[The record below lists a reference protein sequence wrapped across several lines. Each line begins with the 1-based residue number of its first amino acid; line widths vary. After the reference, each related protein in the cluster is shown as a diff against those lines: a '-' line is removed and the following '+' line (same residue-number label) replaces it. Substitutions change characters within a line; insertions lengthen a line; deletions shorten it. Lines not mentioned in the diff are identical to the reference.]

1 MPLHPA
7 RRNPSVKIT
16 KSMKHFQV
24 WSAWLLLCA
33 LFLFAGARVE
43 AGAEPQEVVR
53 QASAQVL
60 DALASEG
67 EALSGDPQRLY
78 ALVDTVLL
86 RHMDFER
93 MSRWVLGKHW
103 KSASPE
109 QRTRFVREFR
119 GLLVR
124 TYATALAS
132 YRGQRVEFLAQ
143 RPGASPEEVVVR
155 TEIRQPGGAPIP
167 VNFSL
172 YRRDGEWK
180 AYDVQIDGI
189 SLVANYRASFA
200 AEVRSGGL
208 DGLIQTL
215 AVRNQQASAK

>member
-1 MPLHPA
+1 MHPA
-7 RRNPSVKIT
+7 GRNPAVKLGL
-16 KSMKHFQV
+16 
-24 WSAWLLLCA
+24 SAHCFHACFCWLLVCILIVLGSMRA
-33 LFLFAGARVE
+33 E
-43 AGAEPQEVVR
+43 AGVEPQDVVR
-53 QASAQVL
+53 QASALVL
-60 DALASEG
+60 AALENEG
-67 EALSGDPQRLY
+67 SVLAEDPQRLY
-78 ALVDTVLL
+78 ALVDAVLL
-86 RHMDFER
+86 LHMDFER

-103 KSASPE
+103 KTASPE
-109 QRTRFVREFR
+109 QRTRFVQEFR
-119 GLLVR
+119 SLLVR

-143 RPGASPEEVVVR
+143 RPGASTEEVVVR
-155 TEIRQPGGAPIP
+155 TEIRQAGGPPIP

-215 AVRNQQASAK
+215 TARNQQASSR

>member
-1 MPLHPA
+1 MPMRGRSRSAVSAAPA
-7 RRNPSVKIT
+7 TQRSRL
-16 KSMKHFQV
+16 
-24 WSAWLLLCA
+24 WLVGLSLCA
-33 LFLFAGARVE
+33 VLMFAGTRVE
-43 AGAEPQEVVR
+43 AGLEPRELVH

-60 DALASEG
+60 DALANEG
-67 EALSGDPQRLY
+67 DALSADPPRLY

-86 RHMDFER
+86 QHMDFER

-103 KSASPE
+103 RSATPE
-109 QRTRFVREFR
+109 QRQRFVQEFR

-132 YRGQRVEFLAQ
+132 YSGQRVEFIAE

-155 TEIRQPGGAPIP
+155 TEIQQAGSPPIP

-172 YRRDGEWK
+172 YRRDGTWK

-189 SLVANYRASFA
+189 SLVANYRTSFA
-200 AEVRSGGL
+200 AEVRNGGVE
-208 DGLIQTL
+208 GLIQSL
-215 AVRNQQASAK
+215 AARNRQVSTR